1 MKNAISL
8 RGVRKTFGSTTA
20 VEKLDL
26 DIEQGSVIGLIGPN
40 GAGKTT
46 TIRII
51 MSILFPDSGS
61 VEVLGK
67 ASAIESK
74 DRIGYLPEERGLYKK
89 MRVGAFLKYMA
100 SLKGVHAPDEK
111 VRSWLARVGLEHTYR
126 KRCDEL
132 SKGMQ
137 QKVQFIAAII
147 HQPDLLILDEPFSG
161 LDPVNAR
168 MLRELFEEQHQRGCT
183 VIFSTHQMSQAE
195 ALCDRVVMIHQGR
208 KVLDDTPRVIRDRF
222 DPHAVLLEPLDE
234 QDARIAGLASL
245 PDVASI
251 ERVNSHVHVYARDG
265 VPPSSLLARVAT
277 AVPANRVELLRPSL
291 EDIFIGIVEPTVISD
306 DERKALD
313 SLRRAGVTPSGR
325 SDRGGD

>member
-8 RGVRKTFGSTTA
+8 RGVRKTFGPKVA
-20 VEKLDL
+20 VENLDL
-26 DIEQGSVIGLIGPN
+26 SIETGAVIGLIGPN

-67 ASAIESK
+67 ASAVESK

-100 SLKGVHAPDEK
+100 SLKGVEAPEAK
-111 VRSWLARVGLEHTYR
+111 VKQWLARVGLEETYR

-161 LDPVNAR
+161 LDPVNSR

-208 KVLDDTPRVIRDRF
+208 KVLDNTPREIRDRF
-222 DPHAVLLEPLDE
+222 DPHAILLEPLDE
-234 QDARIAGLASL
+234 HDARIDSL
-245 PDVASI
+245 EQLPEISRI
-251 ERVNSHVHVYARDG
+251 ERDNGSVHIYARPGAD
-265 VPPSSLLARVAT
+265 PSSLLARIAA
-277 AVPANRVELLRPSL
+277 AVPANCVQLLRPTL
-291 EDIFIGIVEPTVISD
+291 EDIFVDIVEPAVGSE
-306 DERKALD
+306 DERNQLNQ
-313 SLRRAGVTPSGR
+313 LRRGVATGR

>member
-1 MKNAISL
+1 MSNAISL
-8 RGVRKTFGSTTA
+8 RGVRKAFGAKVA
-20 VEKLDL
+20 VENLDL
-26 DIEQGSVIGLIGPN
+26 AIPTGSVIGLIGPN

-46 TIRII
+46 TIRIV

-67 ASAIESK
+67 ASAVESK

-89 MRVGAFLKYMA
+89 MRVGAFLRYMA
-100 SLKGVHAPDEK
+100 ALKGVHAPDAK
-111 VRSWLARVGLEHTYR
+111 VREWLARVGLADNER

-161 LDPVNAR
+161 LDPVNSR
-168 MLRELFEEQHQRGCT
+168 MLRDLFEEQHRRGCT

-208 KVLDDTPRVIRDRF
+208 KVLDNTPREIRDRF
-222 DPHAVLLEPLDE
+222 DPHAILLEPIDE
-234 QDARIAGLASL
+234 HDPGIDALPRL
-245 PDVASI
+245 PDI
-251 ERVNSHVHVYARDG
+251 TRVDRANGHVYIYARAG
-265 VPPSSLLARVAT
+265 VQPARLLPHIAAT
-277 AVPANRVELLRPSL
+277 VPANRIELLRPTL
-291 EDIFIGIVEPTVISD
+291 EDIFINIVEPTVNSD
-306 DERKALD
+306 DERRSLD
-313 SLRRAGVTPSGR
+313 TLRRTGG
-325 SDRGGD
+325 DRGGD

>member
-1 MKNAISL
+1 MNQAIRL
-8 RGVRKTFGSTTA
+8 QGVRKTFGPKVA
-20 VEKLDL
+20 VESLDL
-26 DIEQGSVIGLIGPN
+26 SIPTGSVIGLIGPN

-51 MSILFPDSGS
+51 MSILFADAGS

-67 ASAIESK
+67 ASAVESK

-100 SLKGVHAPDEK
+100 KLKGVDAPDAK
-111 VRSWLARVGLEHTYR
+111 VREWLARVGLEETYR

-161 LDPVNAR
+161 LDPVNSR
-168 MLRELFEEQHQRGCT
+168 MLRDLFEEQHKRGCT

-195 ALCDRVVMIHQGR
+195 ALCDRVVMIHQGK
-208 KVLDDTPRVIRDRF
+208 KVLDNTPREIRDRF
-222 DPHAVLLEPLDE
+222 DPHAILLEPLDE
-234 QDARIAGLASL
+234 QDAGIGTLQSL
-245 PDVASI
+245 PDVTRV
-251 ERVNSHVHVYARDG
+251 EREGSHVQIYVREG
-265 VPPSSLLARVAT
+265 MEPSRLLPQIAA
-277 AVPANRVELLRPSL
+277 AVPANRIELLRPSL
-291 EDIFIGIVEPTVISD
+291 EDIFIAIVEPTVISD
-306 DERKALD
+306 DERRSLD
-313 SLRRAGVTPSGR
+313 SLKRPALSGVHT
-325 SDRGGD
+325 DRGGD

>member
-1 MKNAISL
+1 MSNAISL
-8 RGVRKTFGSTTA
+8 RAVRKTFGTKVA
-20 VEKLDL
+20 VENLDL
-26 DIEQGSVIGLIGPN
+26 TIETGAVIGLIGPN

-67 ASAIESK
+67 ASAVESK

-100 SLKGVHAPDEK
+100 ALKGVDAPDAK
-111 VRSWLARVGLEHTYR
+111 VKEWLARVGLAETYR

-161 LDPVNAR
+161 LDPVNSR

-208 KVLDDTPRVIRDRF
+208 KVLDNTPREIRDRF
-222 DPHAVLLEPLDE
+222 DPHAILLEPLDE
-234 QDARIAGLASL
+234 HDARIGSLSSL
-245 PDVASI
+245 PEVTRI
-251 ERVNSHVHVYARDG
+251 ERENGTVHIYTRPGAE
-265 VPPSSLLARVAT
+265 PSSLLGRIAS
-277 AVPANRVELLRPSL
+277 AVPANRVQLLRPTL
-291 EDIFIGIVEPTVISD
+291 EDIFVDIVEPAAGTE
-306 DERKALD
+306 DERNQL
-313 SLRRAGVTPSGR
+313 SQLRHRATRG
-325 SDRGGD
+325 DQGGD